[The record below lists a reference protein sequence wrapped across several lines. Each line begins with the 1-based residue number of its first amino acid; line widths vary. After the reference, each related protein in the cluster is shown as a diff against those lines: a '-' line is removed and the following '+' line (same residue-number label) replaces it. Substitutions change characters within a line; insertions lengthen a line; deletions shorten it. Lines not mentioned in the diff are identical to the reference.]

1 MATKHDV
8 YPGDM
13 GRELEAE
20 ADRLGTSLSGL
31 YKEGVRRM
39 AQDPNHPLDLDGI
52 SEKENEGE

>member
-31 YKEGVRRM
+31 YKEGIRRM

-52 SEKENEGE
+52 SENES